1 MLPFSRFSHYF
12 LELARSGSLRKA
24 AEQLHVSASAINRQ
38 ILQAEEE
45 LGMRLF
51 ERLPDGMRLTSAG
64 ELLLDDLRRWQREY
78 QRTRQR
84 FDEIQGLRRG
94 LVSLG
99 LIQALNEGAIAD
111 ALSQIAQTHPWLR
124 LDLSVHDSAQISE
137 QVRLAELDAGLV
149 LDPQGQAGLSVMA
162 FAELPIGVVLPA
174 GHALSGRDTLSTGQ
188 LSAERHIIPGPPLVV
203 HERVEMLYRRHS
215 LQPENVITCNDIR
228 LIKSLIRQ
236 GSGIS
241 MLSLLDVMDEVE
253 RGVLSFV
260 PLRDS
265 NVRPLTLALC
275 CAPARQLSRA
285 AQQVI
290 QQLTGVIESL
300 GAPR

>member
-12 LELARSGSLRKA
+12 LEVARSGSLRKA

-64 ELLLDDLRRWQREY
+64 ELLLDDLRRWRREY

-94 LVSLG
+94 RVTLG

-111 ALSQIAQTHPWLR
+111 ALSQIAQLHPWLR
-124 LDLSVHDSAQISE
+124 LDLSVHDSAQIGE

-149 LDPQGQAGLSVMA
+149 LDPQAQAGLSVIA
-162 FAELPIGVVLPA
+162 FAELPVGVVLPA
-174 GHALSGRDTLSTGQ
+174 GHTLRACATLSTGQ
-188 LSAERHIIPGPPLVV
+188 LSAERHIIPGAPLVV
-203 HERVEMLYRRHS
+203 HERVEMLYRRHN

-228 LIKSLIRQ
+228 LIKSLIKQ

-241 MLSLLDVMDEVE
+241 ILSLLDVMDEVA
-253 RGVLSFV
+253 RGALLFV

-265 NVRPLTLALC
+265 SVRPLTLALC
-275 CAPARQLSRA
+275 CAPSRQLSRA

-290 QQLTGVIESL
+290 QHLTGVIESL
-300 GAPR
+300 AVTG

>member
-12 LELARSGSLRKA
+12 LEVARSGSLRKA

-64 ELLLDDLRRWQREY
+64 ELLLDDVRRWQREY

-94 LVSLG
+94 HVSLG

-111 ALSQIAQTHPWLR
+111 ALSHIAQEHPWLR
-124 LDLSVHDSAQISE
+124 LDLSVHDSAQIGE
-137 QVRLAELDAGLV
+137 QVRQAELDAGLV

-174 GHALSGRDTLSTGQ
+174 GHALATNATLSTGQ
-188 LSAERHIIPGPPLVV
+188 LSAERHIVAGAPLVV

-228 LIKSLIRQ
+228 LIKSLIKQ

-241 MLSLLDVMDEVE
+241 ILSLLDVMAEVD
-253 RGVLSFV
+253 RGALCFV

-290 QQLTGVIESL
+290 QHLTHVIESL
-300 GAPR
+300 TVAR